1 MFCTK
6 CGAPLEGGKFC
17 TMCGEPVKA
26 AAPAADICKNCGNEL
41 KGSKFCVMCGTPVN
55 AEPAHASEP
64 AVEYIPEPVAVAEPE
79 PVIIAEPEPEPIV
92 VSEPEPEI
100 IPEPVVEEEP
110 EPMPEP
116 VAETEEAP
124 ASGDVCVNCGAPLE
138 GRAFCI
144 MCGTRAGEAPAPVS
158 EDVCKNCGADL
169 NGKAFCVVCGT
180 PKDGAK
186 PAPAPAPADNC
197 TNCGA
202 PLNGKAFCV
211 VCGTAKSGAAPV
223 KQTAYVPP
231 VQPVYTPA
239 APVISPLKKAFGSGK
254 FLVTAI
260 FVTLYLL
267 ISIIAGNGDL
277 GIPGMPVQLKASV
290 SFGAN
295 SVSIVPILI
304 AVGMWITY
312 ATAKGSGKLSSAGLS
327 IIRVIMLLGLIGGWI
342 GFVLIALAGL
352 VFFVPGLIM
361 AVTGESSAFGG
372 FVTTRYAPG
381 AALALGIAILIAAG
395 VMLIFVLLFYRR
407 LHLFAKSAVKSV
419 KADKAEFKYASA
431 MRGWLMFFGVVACI
445 GAAILVIVG
454 LAVHAGGIAMYGVAS
469 LCSAVATICGSS
481 WIKSFCLEN

>member
-17 TMCGEPVKA
+17 TMCGEPAPVA

-41 KGSKFCVMCGTPVN
+41 KGSKFCVVCGTPATAQPV
-55 AEPAHASEP
+55 PAP
-64 AVEYIPEPVAVAEPE
+64 VPEPVVEYVPEPVVVSEPE
-79 PVIIAEPEPEPIV
+79 PVIIAEPET
-92 VSEPEPEI
+92 
-100 IPEPVVEEEP
+100 IPEPVVEPEPEPIVVAEP
-110 EPMPEP
+110 EPMPE
-116 VAETEEAP
+116 VISDDNCA
-124 ASGDVCVNCGAPLE
+124 VCGAPMQ
-138 GRAFCI
+138 GRAFCV
-144 MCGTRAGEAPAPVS
+144 MCGAKKGAEPAPVS

-180 PKDGAK
+180 PKDAAK
-186 PAPAPAPADNC
+186 PVSTPAPAPADIC

-202 PLNGKAFCV
+202 PLNGKSFCT
-211 VCGTAKSGAAPV
+211 VCGTSKSGAAPAPQPI
-223 KQTAYVPP
+223 QTTYVPP
-231 VQPVYTPA
+231 VQTYTPVA
-239 APVISPLKKAFGSGK
+239 EVSPLKKVFGSAK

-260 FVTLYLL
+260 FVTLYV
-267 ISIIAGNGDL
+267 IVSIFAGTGNLGIPDMPAQLGRSFTAGAIAGN
-277 GIPGMPVQLKASV
+277 I
-290 SFGAN
+290 
-295 SVSIVPILI
+295 IPILI
-304 AVGMWITY
+304 AVGLWITY

-327 IIRVIMLLGLIGGWI
+327 IIRVIMLLTLIGGWI
-342 GFVLIALAGL
+342 GFVFIALAGL

-395 VMLIFVLLFYRR
+395 VMLIFVMLFYRR

-419 KADKAEFKYASA
+419 KADKAEYKYASA

-481 WIKSFCLEN
+481 WIKSNCLEK